1 MKDLRILEFNAYA
14 YSDKGIRY
22 RAVAIKNK
30 WRLTEFA
37 SYDRWDFVNDVE
49 YDTPMEALSI
59 IDTL

>member
-1 MKDLRILEFNAYA
+1 MKDVRITEYNGYA

-22 RAVAIKNK
+22 RAVAIAGA

-37 SYDRWDFVNDVE
+37 SYDRWDFVNDVK
-49 YDTPMEALSI
+49 YNSALEALSI